1 MNKYIKSEDTLM
13 KKRSA
18 AYTEHVLALFN
29 EILHE
34 SITHRPLQ
42 QIGDGITPALAHGL
56 QFLFQHGVCS
66 VRDVGQGLTMTY
78 SAASQL
84 VERLVRKGWVTRR
97 DNEHDRRLSEIRLT
111 DQGRELVEKIRYRR
125 VADMSRILDKMDP
138 DSRAALVE
146 NLEKFIA
153 AAVNDAK
160 SALNTCAHCGRDH
173 LSDCVLNEI
182 YRAETGS
189 PIKKI

>member
-1 MNKYIKSEDTLM
+1 M

-29 EILHE
+29 EILQE
-34 SITHRPLQ
+34 SMTHRLLRK
-42 QIGDGITPALAHGL
+42 IGEGITPALAQGL

-66 VRDVGQGLTMTY
+66 VRDIGQGLTMTY

-84 VERLVRKGWVTRR
+84 VDRLVRKGWVTRR

-111 DQGRELVEKIRYRR
+111 EEGRELVEKIRYRR
-125 VADMSRILDKMDP
+125 VADMSLILDKMDP
-138 DSRAALVE
+138 DARAALVDS
-146 NLEKFIA
+146 LKKFIA
-153 AAVNDAK
+153 AAVDDAK
-160 SALNTCAHCGRDH
+160 SALDTCSHCGRDH

-189 PIKKI
+189 PIKQI

>member
-1 MNKYIKSEDTLM
+1 M

-34 SITHRPLQ
+34 SITNRPLRKV
-42 QIGDGITPALAHGL
+42 GDGITPALAQGL
-56 QFLFQHGVCS
+56 QFLFQHGMCS
-66 VRDVGQGLTMTY
+66 VGDVGQGLTMTY

-84 VERLVRKGWVTRR
+84 VERLVRKGWASRR

-111 DQGRELVEKIRYRR
+111 DQGRELMERIRYRR
-125 VADMSRILDKMDP
+125 VADMSRILDRMDA
-138 DSRAALVE
+138 DSRATLVD

-153 AAVNDAK
+153 AALDDAK
-160 SALNTCAHCGRDH
+160 SALDTCSHCGRDH
-173 LSDCVLNEI
+173 LSDCVVNEV
-182 YRAETGS
+182 YRAVTGS
-189 PIKKI
+189 GIKQV